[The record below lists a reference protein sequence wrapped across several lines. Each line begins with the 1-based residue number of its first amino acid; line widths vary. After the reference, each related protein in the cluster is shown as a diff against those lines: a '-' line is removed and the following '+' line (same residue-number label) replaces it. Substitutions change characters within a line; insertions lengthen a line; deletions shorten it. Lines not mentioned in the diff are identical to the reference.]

1 MYLLVAPRKFSHTI
15 NFSIVLR
22 VVGWLLMI
30 EALFMLVPL
39 VVAILYE
46 EMLIAAEFGVSVALT
61 FATGLVMNY
70 FIHPTSNTMRKREGL
85 LLTATVWIFFSIF
98 GMLPFL
104 FSGTVSGVT
113 DGFFEAMSG
122 FTTTGASVITNVEIL
137 PRGVLFWR
145 SMMQWIGGMGIILFT
160 LAVIPMLN
168 YKGGVSLFNSEVTGI
183 THERMRPRVSQ
194 TAKSLWGIYLV
205 FTIVLAVLLTVGPM
219 DWYDA
224 LCHTMSTVSTGGF
237 STKNNG
243 LHFWHDY
250 YTDIVIILFMAMC
263 GINFTIIYNVVVR
276 GKFSEFKRSDTLKWY
291 LFVIIAGSVI
301 VFTRI
306 IYMGFVEERDFAI
319 VLSVF
324 DTISAITSTG
334 FATYDY
340 EHEGNFIFFVLM
352 ILMFFGGMAGST
364 AGGAKIDRFVVLLKN
379 IKNELYKVVHSNA
392 VTSVRLDGKSV
403 PHVIVEKV
411 LAFLSIYVAVM
422 VFIAV
427 ILTLFGMP
435 AFDALFNSL
444 SAISNIGFGYGEMT
458 GGEDKFAMIPGV
470 CKWLLA
476 IEMMIGRLEVF
487 TVLALLTPSFWKKD

>member
-1 MYLLVAPRKFSHTI
+1 MHLLVAPRKFSHTI
-15 NFSIVLR
+15 NFAIVLR

-250 YTDIVIILFMAMC
+250 YTDIVIIVFMAMC

-301 VFTRI
+301 VFLRI

-422 VFIAV
+422 VFMAV

>member
-15 NFSIVLR
+15 NFAIVLR

-458 GGEDKFAMIPGV
+458 GGDDKFAMIPGV

>member
-15 NFSIVLR
+15 NFAIVLR

-301 VFTRI
+301 VFLRI

-422 VFIAV
+422 VFMAV

-458 GGEDKFAMIPGV
+458 GGDDKFAMIPGV